1 MVTGRN
7 RLAALPGIPTATEMG
22 VPLVASSWFAVYGP
36 TGMSADLQNRL
47 SLAIKQV
54 VESDSFKK
62 RAEDQGAKAV
72 VMSSAELA
80 ALEANERKMWARI
93 VKVANIKAD

>member
-1 MVTGRN
+1 MTTFV
-7 RLAALPGIPTATEMG
+7 ASAPALPARRGARG
-22 VPLVASSWFAVYGP
+22 QL
-36 TGMSADLQNRL
+36 
-47 SLAIKQV
+47 
-54 VESDSFKK
+54 DS
-62 RAEDQGAKAV
+62 V